1 MNKINEI
8 INLLDEVS
16 KDPKLTVKKYKEKTG
31 KGVVGV
37 MPLYAP
43 EEIIH
48 AAGFLPMGLWGAQK
62 EVSKARIYLPPFACS
77 IMQTNME
84 LQIEGAYDDLDAV
97 VFSVPCDTLKCMSQ
111 KWKGKSPVIVFTHPQ
126 NRKLESANKFLVTEY
141 EILKDKLEKILNVKI
156 SDESITNSIEIYNE
170 NRKVMREFSDLAG
183 QYPNIIDPIQR
194 HIVFK
199 SRWFMEK
206 SEHTKL
212 VKELISEIKKLPI
225 EEWDGYKVIATG
237 IMIEPEEILQI
248 FKDKKIAIVADD
260 LAQESRQFRHDVPE
274 GDQPILRLAKWWQNL
289 EGCALATDTKKLR
302 GQMLIDM
309 AKKYNADAVLI
320 CMMKFCDPEEFD
332 YPVYYREFQEAGIK
346 NLLIEIDL
354 EMTAFEQTNTR
365 LQTLVETL

>member
-48 AAGFLPMGLWGAQK
+48 AAGFLPIGLWGAQK

-212 VKELISEIKKLPI
+212 VKELISE
-225 EEWDGYKVIATG
+225 V
-237 IMIEPEEILQI
+237 
-248 FKDKKIAIVADD
+248 KKI
-260 LAQESRQFRHDVPE
+260 
-274 GDQPILRLAKWWQNL
+274 
-289 EGCALATDTKKLR
+289 T
-302 GQMLIDM
+302 
-309 AKKYNADAVLI
+309 Y
-320 CMMKFCDPEEFD
+320 
-332 YPVYYREFQEAGIK
+332 
-346 NLLIEIDL
+346 
-354 EMTAFEQTNTR
+354 
-365 LQTLVETL
+365 

>member
-1 MNKINEI
+1 MNRINEI
-8 INLLDEVS
+8 VEILKEAS
-16 KDPKLTVKKYKEKTG
+16 KNPKKTVKEYKEKTG
-31 KGVVGV
+31 KGAIGV

-43 EEIIH
+43 EELIH
-48 AAGFLPMGLWGAQK
+48 AAGYLPIGLWGAQK

-84 LQIEGAYDDLDAV
+84 LQIEGAYDNLDAV
-97 VFSVPCDTLKCMSQ
+97 IFSVPCDTLKCMSQ

-126 NRKLESANKFLVTEY
+126 NRKLNSANKFLETEY
-141 EILKDKLEKILNVKI
+141 KLLKEKLENIIGFTIK
-156 SDESITNSIEIYNE
+156 DEDINRSIEIYNE
-170 NRKVMREFSDLAG
+170 NRKTMREFSDLVAK
-183 QYPNIIDPIQR
+183 YPHIIDPIIR
-194 HIVFK
+194 HEVFK

-212 VKELISEIKKLPI
+212 VRELIDEITKMPI
-225 EEWDGYKVIATG
+225 EKWDGKNVILTG
-237 IMIEPEEILQI
+237 IMIEPEEILKLL
-248 FKDKKIAIVADD
+248 KDEKLAIVADD

-274 GDQPILRLAKWWQNL
+274 GENPLLRLAKWWQNL

-309 AKKYNADAVLI
+309 AKKYDADAVLI

-332 YPVYYREFQEAGIK
+332 YPIYYREFEEAGIK

-354 EMTAFEQTNTR
+354 EMTAFEQTKTR
-365 LQTLVETL
+365 IQTLVETL